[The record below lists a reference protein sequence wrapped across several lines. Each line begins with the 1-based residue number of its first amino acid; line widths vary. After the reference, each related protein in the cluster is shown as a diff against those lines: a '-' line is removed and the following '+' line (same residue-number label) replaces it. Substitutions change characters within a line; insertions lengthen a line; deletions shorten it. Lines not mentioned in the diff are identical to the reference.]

1 MTDAPDI
8 PRIDWPAIRDM
19 VRAPAYYAR
28 LGRDDMQRGEDIE
41 ARSLRIE
48 QRRATSAGLAE
59 HGDRHCPGCGRAQ
72 TDTSKCKPCRDKH
85 QQYMETWRRTRRER
99 RTAT

>member
-8 PRIDWPAIRDM
+8 PRIDWPAIRAM
-19 VRAPAYYAR
+19 VRAPAYFAR
-28 LGRDDMQRGEDIE
+28 PSVYDMQRGEDPD
-41 ARSLRIE
+41 ARAARMVL
-48 QRRATSAGLAE
+48 RRATSAGVAE

-99 RTAT
+99 RTDT